1 MSKIPLVIIRRRIV
15 GGAFKFTSFATAF
28 VENSANSEIRY
39 KGVSHYPVMT
49 MAKQYL
55 LIVLFLHGAL
65 AGLGSGNGKNTVH
78 DAKML
83 VVRIVLIAFIV
94 FFDCRIQC
102 KIVIYSQGIFVWYV
116 KLANNVF

>member
-1 MSKIPLVIIRRRIV
+1 MSEIPLVIIRRRIV

-65 AGLGSGNGKNTVH
+65 AGLYSGNGTNT
-78 DAKML
+78 

-94 FFDCRIQC
+94 YFDCRIQC
-102 KIVIYSQGIFVWYV
+102 KIVIYSQDIFVWYV